1 MTTETLAPFDPL
13 AGAIAAVAGGP
24 EAATASAAPAPVAAP
39 AGDGQ
44 VAVKDLL
51 IIDYSGDLEKVWAT
65 MILASTSAAMGV
77 RTRVF
82 VTFWGLQVFVK
93 DSRRITGENWM
104 QRMLSAMQRPGI
116 SHRKLS
122 KMNFLGMGPWMM
134 GRLAKQYG
142 VASPKELLE
151 AAQAMGVEF
160 IPCQMTMDMFG
171 LKPEDMIDGMS
182 EPAGAATV
190 IGLLTD
196 NSTPLFI

>member
-1 MTTETLAPFDPL
+1 MTTVTMERSIEAPDPM
-13 AGAIAAVAGGP
+13 P
-24 EAATASAAPAPVAAP
+24 APAPASEP
-39 AGDGQ
+39 E
-44 VAVKDLL
+44 VKPKDIL
-51 IIDYSGDLEKVWAT
+51 IIAYSGELEKVWAT

-77 RTRVF
+77 KTRVF

-93 DSRRITGENWM
+93 DEKRITGNNIM
-104 QRMLSAMQRPGI
+104 QKMMSGMQRPGI

-134 GRLAKQYG
+134 RKLAKQYH

-151 AAQAMGVEF
+151 AAQLMGVEF

-171 LKPEDMIDGMS
+171 LKPEDMIEGMG

-190 IGLLTD
+190 IGLMTE